1 MRAITPRPQLN
12 TSTQFACA
20 HTAPNS
26 VLMWTSTT
34 RVFHFDKSVHS
45 TNYFPFTELQ
55 YCIRRCNIYAYE
67 RGQLKNLMCFALSL
81 TVDLVWVVGTAFG
94 VPSLFLHP
102 LALACS
108 LSFSSLSTTVY
119 AHELKSFEMFLIK
132 RKIEEGKKRCEMFE
146 WLSSIFALLFLRLI
160 GTFNATERKKKRTME
175 NKIETELWRKTN
187 LLLIVTWDILKLVR
201 ATRWC
206 YWRFHWKHIGHQM
219 LPSKHTLLHK
229 LYII

>member
-1 MRAITPRPQLN
+1 MICTIPRRQEICIFKTRLLWSNTILLLKLQNWNVRAITPRPQLN

-55 YCIRRCNIYAYE
+55 YCIRRSNIYAYE

-102 LALACS
+102 LTLACS

-132 RKIEEGKKRCEMFE
+132 RIIVEGRKRCEMFE

-160 GTFNATERKKKRTME
+160 GTFNATER
-175 NKIETELWRKTN
+175 RKTN
-187 LLLIVTWDILKLVR
+187 DGKQNWNWAVT
-201 ATRWC
+201 
-206 YWRFHWKHIGHQM
+206 
-219 LPSKHTLLHK
+219 
-229 LYII
+229 